1 MTPELQQIYEEAG
14 KRVLERC
21 KGKKVSKLQI
31 REMTLEE
38 LKAVE
43 AEMKA
48 AQQSQQPPTTTPQQP
63 NQDNPKE

>member
-1 MTPELQQIYEEAG
+1 MTPELQQIYEDAG

-31 REMTLEE
+31 REMALEE

-43 AEMKA
+43 AERKEV
-48 AQQSQQPPTTTPQQP
+48 QQSQQ
-63 NQDNPKE
+63 